1 MLVNVV
7 ASIVKRTRVNDF
19 CSLYTTVK
27 TTTGHYDDK
36 LKVFY
41 EANGDAYLDVIT
53 SFSSRGEFAYDNLV
67 ETDDL
72 SKRVCL
78 PNHTLYDVIDEYCEE
93 CSDYAILAV
102 EDRNNLGNVSTIYID
117 TKNLVELAK
126 EFGYTN
132 IDEQI
137 SIIDALCRRFQF
149 CDSFDKKLEEFCDMA
164 FAEDVSVDK
173 LERSKKIVNYFLNR
187 LETVLDILNSEI
199 KLNEAYS
206 QDITASEKITFS
218 TNGTETE
225 PLDDF
230 DVVEVFN
237 YVKGNVVGQDDAVY
251 RLIIEIARA
260 FDSGRDKD
268 GILITGDSGVGKT
281 LTLTSLAECLNRPLL
296 IIDSTQLTIPGY
308 TGKNIEE
315 YLYDLYVKTGGN
327 KSLTENAIIY
337 FDEIDKKGS
346 AKKSDVSGQGVLNVM
361 LKFLDGTTYDAK
373 DSMYSPTNVVKI
385 STSNMLVIA
394 GGAFRDVYNNK
405 SHRAIGFGEDSS
417 LEKIEPS
424 CEDFIER
431 GMMTKEFMGR
441 FPIVI
446 HFDPLDKKALYDVLT
461 TSNKSPLKREEK
473 TFGNAGVRLK
483 VTPAYL
489 EAVTQSALKLDTGA
503 RGLKRIVSDTTWRP
517 YAEVK
522 TNDSYGEVI
531 LDADTVSNNKVYR
544 LIKKDN
550 SN

>member
-72 SKRVCL
+72 SERVCL

-149 CDSFDKKLEEFCDMA
+149 CDNFDKKLEEFCDMA
-164 FAEDVSVDK
+164 FAEAVSVDK

-199 KLNEAYS
+199 KLNKAYS

-225 PLDDF
+225 PLDNF

-373 DSMYSPTNVVKI
+373 DSM
-385 STSNMLVIA
+385 
-394 GGAFRDVYNNK
+394 
-405 SHRAIGFGEDSS
+405 
-417 LEKIEPS
+417 
-424 CEDFIER
+424 
-431 GMMTKEFMGR
+431 
-441 FPIVI
+441 
-446 HFDPLDKKALYDVLT
+446 
-461 TSNKSPLKREEK
+461 
-473 TFGNAGVRLK
+473 
-483 VTPAYL
+483 
-489 EAVTQSALKLDTGA
+489 
-503 RGLKRIVSDTTWRP
+503 
-517 YAEVK
+517 
-522 TNDSYGEVI
+522 
-531 LDADTVSNNKVYR
+531 
-544 LIKKDN
+544 
-550 SN
+550 